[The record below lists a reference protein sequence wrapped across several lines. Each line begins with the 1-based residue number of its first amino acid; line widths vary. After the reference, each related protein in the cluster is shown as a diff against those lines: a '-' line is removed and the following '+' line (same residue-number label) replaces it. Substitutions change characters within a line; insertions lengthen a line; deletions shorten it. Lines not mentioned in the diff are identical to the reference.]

1 MATPIARGARRCP
14 DTRDSFAW
22 WLRSREIAQDALD
35 HLSVL
40 RAHLTRGDL
49 SDQTIA
55 DAVTMRL
62 AAAIE
67 AIAQGSDGLQKRLF
81 DSEWHVVWAT
91 RNRIAHSYKDHG
103 IIGATVAEDLP
114 EIERALAAEVARS
127 A

>member
-1 MATPIARGARRCP
+1 M
-14 DTRDSFAW
+14 
-22 WLRSREIAQDALD
+22 
-35 HLSVL
+35 L
-40 RAHLTRGDL
+40 RAHLTRADL

-81 DSEWHVVWAT
+81 DGEWHVVWAT

-103 IIGATVAEDLP
+103 SE
-114 EIERALAAEVARS
+114 RS
-127 A
+127 ATPRHAKSPAEAGLAVHPPGLEPGTH